1 VPKTPKRRKTQQTQV
16 DKFLASIDR
25 EDADAVVQ
33 LCSFNTNVSKILI
46 RLRSLG
52 FQGSDQ
58 TVYNWYKQAFPEGT
72 VAKRVNAEVA
82 QYGRIDLVG
91 LLNKHAVRANNLLDK
106 FDAQLSAERPNIR
119 DDQAAQLIPQLMR
132 ELRSLVS
139 AANEFQHI
147 ENTKELG
154 IAYADRLAREIEL
167 NFLDTPH
174 QDIVKDAIRVAWQR
188 LSEEEGW

>member
-1 VPKTPKRRKTQQTQV
+1 MPKTPKRRKTQQTQV